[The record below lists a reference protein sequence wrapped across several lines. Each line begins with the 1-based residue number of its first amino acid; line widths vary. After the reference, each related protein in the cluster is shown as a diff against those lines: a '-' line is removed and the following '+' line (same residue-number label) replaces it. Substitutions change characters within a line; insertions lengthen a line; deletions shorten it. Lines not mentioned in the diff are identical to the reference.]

1 MKNTHPKPAGRSA
14 ETFIHYFSS
23 PSLKVEVILS
33 RSSQMAYPQHSHIST
48 WVIGLIKAGSCTLRT
63 KNGDRVCAQ
72 GDTYTLA
79 PDEVHS
85 LIADEPYDAITLC
98 MDASLIKNNSFYRHA
113 SLLFRMMTG
122 EKILAAE
129 DAARISSKLEELL
142 YLKPL
147 RSSSFLSDNRHI
159 ILELKREIEA
169 RPEEQ
174 LTLKQMSAMTH
185 LSPYH
190 LIRIFKS
197 VVGLTPHQFQR
208 QNRARLARGLIS
220 RGITIA
226 DAAIH
231 SGFYD
236 QSHLCRCFKNLAGM
250 APRDYALS
258 RTELDPP
265 FNKAAEK
272 T

>member
-1 MKNTHPKPAGRSA
+1 MANGPVELKMA
-14 ETFIHYFSS
+14 EAFIHYFSS

-63 KNGDRVCAQ
+63 KSGDRVCSL
-72 GDTYTLA
+72 GDIYTLA

-85 LIADEPYDAITLC
+85 LIANEPYDAITLC
-98 MDASLIKNNSFYRHA
+98 INASLIANHSFYRHA
-113 SLLFRMMTG
+113 SLLFRMMI
-122 EKILAAE
+122 EKEILTEE
-129 DAARISSKLEELL
+129 DAARIHSKLKELL
-142 YLKPL
+142 DIKPQQS
-147 RSSSFLSDNRHI
+147 RASDNRHL
-159 ILELKREIEA
+159 ILELKRKIEA
-169 RPEEQ
+169 RPEKP
-174 LTLKQMSAMTH
+174 LTLQQMSAMTH

-190 LIRIFKS
+190 FIRIFKS

-220 RGITIA
+220 KGVTIA
-226 DAAIH
+226 DAATH

-236 QSHLCRCFKNLAGM
+236 QSHFCRCFKDLAGM
-250 APRDYALS
+250 TPRDYALS
-258 RTELDPP
+258 RTEIDPP
-265 FNKAAEK
+265 LSKEGEK

>member
-1 MKNTHPKPAGRSA
+1 MADGSA
-14 ETFIHYFSS
+14 DLKRTETFIHYFSS
-23 PSLKVEVILS
+23 PSLKMEVILS

-63 KNGDRVCAQ
+63 KSGDRVCST

-85 LIADEPYDAITLC
+85 LIAKEPYDAITLC
-98 MDASLIKNNSFYRHA
+98 LDASLVVNHSFYRHA
-113 SLLFRMMTG
+113 SLLFRMMT
-122 EKILAAE
+122 EKGILTVE
-129 DAARISSKLEELL
+129 DAALIRSKLKELL
-142 YLKPL
+142 HIKPQ
-147 RSSSFLSDNRHI
+147 RSRASDNRHL
-159 ILELKREIEA
+159 ILALKRKIET
-169 RPEEQ
+169 RPEKP
-174 LTLKQMSAMTH
+174 LTLQQMSAMTH

-190 LIRIFKS
+190 FIRIFKS

-220 RGITIA
+220 KGVTIA
-226 DAAIH
+226 NAAAH

-236 QSHLCRCFKNLAGM
+236 QSHFCRCFKDLAGM
-250 APRDYALS
+250 APRDYALC
-258 RTELDPP
+258 RTEIDPP
-265 FNKAAEK
+265 LSKEGGK